1 MSTFE
6 GRSGT
11 VVSVHYT
18 DDDGQPAGGR
28 TTGVG
33 MSLVWQD
40 GPLGPPGERRQ
51 PNGTFVEDVLAA
63 VRDRLVWYQA
73 GLFSCDEN
81 GAAIAAVDEALAALA
96 SRRADRVRRGV
107 DGTHAD

>member
-1 MSTFE
+1 MS
-6 GRSGT
+6 RSLAAWAT
-11 VVSVHYT
+11 ASA
-18 DDDGQPAGGR
+18 AGGCPCR
-28 TTGVG
+28 H
-33 MSLVWQD
+33 
-40 GPLGPPGERRQ
+40 

-73 GLFSCDEN
+73 GPYACGEN
-81 GAAIAAVDEALAALA
+81 AEAIAAVDEALAALA